1 MDYVTAAG
9 RGISARSSTINEPVN
24 FIPQNA
30 VGISFDVS
38 STTDIA
44 RIHVGA
50 TGFGATGFPS
60 QLEVIGQH
68 SIITLE
74 DNMDFSANIH
84 GFLPGVDQGYDI
96 PESTKNGVTT
106 VEWFFIQELIDSP
119 NLQMWFNADGR
130 GLAGTT
136 TFSNVS
142 WIMRPEP
149 GAITIEPYA
158 IILFGV
164 GTFCMFVFLINRKNK
179 ST

>member
-1 MDYVTAAG
+1 MDNY
-9 RGISARSSTINEPVN
+9 SARSSTISEPVN

-74 DNMDFSANIH
+74 YNMDFSANIR
-84 GFLPGVDQGYDI
+84 GFLRGVDQDYDI
-96 PESTKNGVTT
+96 LESTKNGVTT
-106 VEWFFIQELIDSP
+106 VEWIFIPEVIDSP
-119 NLQMWFNADGR
+119 NLQMWCNADGR
-130 GLAGTT
+130 GSAAIT

-142 WIMRPEP
+142 CVMRPEP
-149 GAITIEPYA
+149 GAITEPYA
-158 IILFGV
+158 IILFIV
-164 GTFCMFVFLINRKNK
+164 GTLGLFAFLRNRKKK